1 MVSVDRRCNLTFPV
15 DRDDGPAH
23 IISMP
28 ISQAVFETYFLAITK
43 TYVALRENGPEWF
56 MRIGPTVAALT
67 LKTVAVKD
75 DVWEGD
81 GGVEQGLMAE
91 IRRLTQV
98 ALPGPDGWSTIP
110 FQEAR
115 DRKRLS
121 PEDISEVEN
130 ALVFFYCHL
139 GFRPE
144 AGDGGHAENGGWS
157 VGRVLDLLQRYGLRC
172 FIADL
177 DHGREYWREGES
189 VVPSALT
196 WASEEGF
203 ADLMAELELG
213 WESALE
219 FRQRLLIQAM
229 KRM

>member
-1 MVSVDRRCNLTFPV
+1 MLVTRALSLTFPV

-75 DVWEGD
+75 DVWEGE

-130 ALVFFYCHL
+130 ALVFFTVTSASVRRREME
-139 GFRPE
+139 GMQKMV
-144 AGDGGHAENGGWS
+144 AG
-157 VGRVLDLLQRYGLRC
+157 VLDGSLISCSVTDFVASLP
-172 FIADL
+172 ISTTD
-177 DHGREYWREGES
+177 ES
-189 VVPSALT
+189 IGAKVP
-196 WASEEGF
+196 AS
-203 ADLMAELELG
+203 
-213 WESALE
+213 SIP
-219 FRQRLLIQAM
+219 R
-229 KRM
+229 